1 MQHLQLG
8 NLVVTSNTQS
18 SNILV
23 IGVSERLLDDLVQRE
38 RGRIKPLAGGKQRCC
53 AITTLAQD
61 DLPADGEAQGLVTD
75 GVLAASAAP

>member
-53 AITTLAQD
+53 AIITLVDRPTQIH
-61 DLPADGEAQGLVTD
+61 V
-75 GVLAASAAP
+75 